1 MNLANATPAR
11 CLPPYARQLRAKG
24 GCIWLFT
31 GPSAWE
37 WAAND
42 TRNKLLLPPDHD
54 PVRYRWPVAGKDV
67 VILDTGSPDAYLR
80 HLAWALLNT
89 GALRVGCIP
98 CAADRYVIFSQKAVR
113 HAA

>member
-1 MNLANATPAR
+1 MNAVPGTR
-11 CLPPYARQLRAKG
+11 LPPYARQLRAKES
-24 GCIWLFT
+24 CIWLFT

-42 TRNKLLLPPDHD
+42 TRNKLLLPPEHD
-54 PVRYRWPVAGKDV
+54 PVRYRWPVADKDML
-67 VILDTGSPDAYLR
+67 ILDTGSTDAYLR
-80 HLAWALLNT
+80 RTAWALLNA

-98 CAADRYVIFSQKAVR
+98 CAADHYVIFSQRAVR